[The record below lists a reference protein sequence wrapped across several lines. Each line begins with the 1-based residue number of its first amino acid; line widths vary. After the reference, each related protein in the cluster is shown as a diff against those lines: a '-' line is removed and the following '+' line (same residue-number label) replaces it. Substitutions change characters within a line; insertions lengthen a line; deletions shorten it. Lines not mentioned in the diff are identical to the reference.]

1 MKEKIKR
8 FFEVLLH
15 AVSRNLGW
23 KVFSLVVA
31 VLMWSYIIGG
41 DPSITRDKTLTNV
54 SITTSGL
61 SVLQS
66 RDLALLTDPTTEL
79 QEVRVRV
86 QVPQSHYSRVSPETV
101 RVELDLSQIRQT
113 GRQEVELHGVS
124 NYGEV
129 VQITPSRVEVVIE
142 TLDQRNVPVNVEL
155 VGNVDEYHYWYSVS
169 RINPSSISV
178 SGPSSVVQKIASAR
192 IQLDVSGATHSYN
205 WTAVPELLDIYG
217 NVITQSLSRSSASV
231 SANVAIYPVKA
242 LEVLTDVDAATVG
255 SLLEGYSITHIEVQP
270 ERIMVAAEE
279 ELLDQLEFLTFTP
292 INITGRSR
300 SFSVTLPVTKLA
312 NVAHLS
318 SDEVTVTVY
327 IEELDSSQLFRSVPV
342 GIIGRQSGQTINLSQ
357 SSIDVKVTGPY
368 SVFSSLMRGD
378 ILARVNVTGLAPGTY
393 TLPITVSV
401 DNQSDLTFELEP
413 RSVTVTI
420 LE

>member
-1 MKEKIKR
+1 M
-8 FFEVLLH
+8 
-15 AVSRNLGW
+15 
-23 KVFSLVVA
+23 
-31 VLMWSYIIGG
+31 
-41 DPSITRDKTLTNV
+41 
-54 SITTSGL
+54 
-61 SVLQS
+61 
-66 RDLALLTDPTTEL
+66 
-79 QEVRVRV
+79 
-86 QVPQSHYSRVSPETV
+86 
-101 RVELDLSQIRQT
+101 
-113 GRQEVELHGVS
+113 
-124 NYGEV
+124 
-129 VQITPSRVEVVIE
+129 
-142 TLDQRNVPVNVEL
+142 
-155 VGNVDEYHYWYSVS
+155 
-169 RINPSSISV
+169 
-178 SGPSSVVQKIASAR
+178 
-192 IQLDVSGATHSYN
+192 
-205 WTAVPELLDIYG
+205 
-217 NVITQSLSRSSASV
+217 
-231 SANVAIYPVKA
+231 
-242 LEVLTDVDAATVG
+242 DAATVG

-327 IEELDSSQLFRSVPV
+327 IEELNSSQLFRSVPV
-342 GIIGRQSGQTINLSQ
+342 GIIGRQSGQTVNLSQ